1 MVGCG
6 KVCNHG
12 VNPACAFSCPHLC
25 LQDLQALL
33 EQELQL
39 HRQIYSAIW
48 AAVAAME
55 RWSSG
60 VSRWQAKVIADTNTW
75 LAENA
80 ALIAR
85 HAGPAA
91 VGTAYSPV
99 PLPPVVDLS
108 HSLRPQHQEQQRAA
122 AAAAVNAAMGEFGA
136 AVVITAQ
143 KVCGDAG
150 LEGPSTAR
158 GGDSS
163 EASSPTAT
171 AAAAQAGHWAEFK
184 RSGGGAAEPGAAA
197 GGSSSSGRVSRPS
210 VELPGSITMQG
221 AAEVLLAADPG
232 ASSIRSPGGV
242 SLHSRTP
249 GHHRQPLSLVS
260 RLEVGSSSRSSG
272 GGAGAP
278 GDEAIMGFT
287 SGSLASP
294 AHHRPKSANRN
305 QVVPLGAAGYA
316 ADVMAATAFEAQQQP
331 QQEAALL
338 EGRPSVEGEAH
349 KVDVARLPTISGKAP
364 ITRLQP
370 MGSPRP

>member
-1 MVGCG
+1 V
-6 KVCNHG
+6 
-12 VNPACAFSCPHLC
+12 
-25 LQDLQALL
+25 QDLQALL

-75 LAENA
+75 LADNA

-85 HAGPAA
+85 QAGPAA
-91 VGTAYSPV
+91 AGTAYSPV

-143 KVCGDAG
+143 KVRGDAG
-150 LEGPSTAR
+150 LEGPSAAR
-158 GGDSS
+158 EGDSS
-163 EASSPTAT
+163 GASSGASSPTAT
-171 AAAAQAGHWAEFK
+171 AAAAQSAHWSELK

-197 GGSSSSGRVSRPS
+197 GGSSSGRVSRPS
-210 VELPGSITMQG
+210 VELPGSITVQG
-221 AAEVLLAADPG
+221 AAGVLQAADPG

-249 GHHRQPLSLVS
+249 GHLRQPLSLVS

-272 GGAGAP
+272 GGAGAA
-278 GDEAIMGFT
+278 GDEAVNGFNG
-287 SGSLASP
+287 GSLASP

-305 QVVPLGAAGYA
+305 QVVPRGAAGYT
-316 ADVMAATAFEAQQQP
+316 ADVMAATAFETQQQP

-338 EGRPSVEGEAH
+338 EGRRSAEGEAH